1 MECLYNVD
9 INYTRIAVFLIAHVI
24 MRKKNLVFSV
34 IFADKRKSPRKS
46 LEIHL
51 FFLRGFFTL
60 VKFACA
66 RLQINPTNLYVKDVD
81 IRKYDRHISDQEIL
95 FDCFT

>member
-1 MECLYNVD
+1 MLVQRSHQLYENSCFSQC
-9 INYTRIAVFLIAHVI
+9 ACHHE
-24 MRKKNLVFSV
+24 KKNLVFSV